1 MSVKRSDIKYTGSA
15 FIKYQLWFHA
25 LSQAFLVGIYSPV
38 ILDLTKTINFT
49 EGWHP
54 LVDHLKGKKLRI
66 LSSRRIL
73 ALYSHIIYDGSSRGP
88 LPEKKKIHKDMIG
101 IKPCNHLKQKLVTWL
116 IKKASIWF
124 FLFFFFLCFAH
135 LDNPNV
141 RTRQS
146 KLYKFFRGRGSWLRR
161 TGRGC
166 NYVTNEFFLVFFFS

>member
-1 MSVKRSDIKYTGSA
+1 MWNLWPSVGLVISFDGALWLAGKGVIIKATT
-15 FIKYQLWFHA
+15 
-25 LSQAFLVGIYSPV
+25 V
-38 ILDLTKTINFT
+38 II
-49 EGWHP
+49 W
-54 LVDHLKGKKLRI
+54 
-66 LSSRRIL
+66 S
-73 ALYSHIIYDGSSRGP
+73 YIIYDGSSRGP
-88 LPEKKKIHKDMIG
+88 LPEKKKKIHKGMIG

-116 IKKASIWF
+116 TKKVNIWF

-166 NYVTNEFFLVFFFS
+166 NYVTNEFFLVFFFSEFIILNSKTDFIDFKCALCQQLFRKSKLCIWRSLS